1 MKEQSVLVQELHKLD
16 EAFKRSVS
24 LIYWYKPTHIRYT
37 GQSITKHYRKLLMAK
52 RQTKRAFGHK
62 HIIAA
67 TDILYF
73 VPVQ

>member
-24 LIYWYKPTHIRYT
+24 LIYKPTHICYT
-37 GQSITKHYRKLLMAK
+37 GQNITKHYSKLLMAK

-67 TDILYF
+67 TDTLYF